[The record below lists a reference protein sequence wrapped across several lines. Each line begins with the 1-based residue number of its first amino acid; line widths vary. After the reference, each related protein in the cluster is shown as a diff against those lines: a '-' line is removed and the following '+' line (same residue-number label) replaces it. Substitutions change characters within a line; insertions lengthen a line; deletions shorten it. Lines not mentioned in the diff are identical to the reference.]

1 LSGET
6 FIAAPKMKKML
17 FIERKI
23 VMLRKKAFVESET
36 IALWER

>member
-23 VMLRKKAFVESET
+23 VMLRKKAFEESET
-36 IALWER
+36 IALWEK